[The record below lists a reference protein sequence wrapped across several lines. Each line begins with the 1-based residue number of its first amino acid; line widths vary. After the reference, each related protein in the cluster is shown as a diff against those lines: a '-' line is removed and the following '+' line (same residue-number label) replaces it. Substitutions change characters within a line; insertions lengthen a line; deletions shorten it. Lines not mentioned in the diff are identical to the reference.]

1 MLNIRGLRA
10 ILEGRLLAP
19 VTRMGLAPLLYALN
33 IGGAT
38 EDVTIGSFVQPT
50 PLTGGLAGLTAGG
63 LCAKTLMFAVAVIR
77 EEELIAI
84 KTFASF

>member
-38 EDVTIGSFVQPT
+38 EDVTIGSFAQPT

-63 LCAKTLMFAVAVIR
+63 LATKALMFAVAVIW
-77 EEELIAI
+77 EEKLIAI
-84 KTFASF
+84 KTLASF

>member
-63 LCAKTLMFAVAVIR
+63 LSAKTLMFAVAVIR

-84 KTFASF
+84 KTLASF